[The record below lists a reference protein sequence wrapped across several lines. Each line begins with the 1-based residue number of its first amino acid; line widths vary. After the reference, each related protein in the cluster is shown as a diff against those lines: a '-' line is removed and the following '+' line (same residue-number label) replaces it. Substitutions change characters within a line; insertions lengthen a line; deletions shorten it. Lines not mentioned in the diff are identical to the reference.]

1 MKKLGSNRGVETM
14 FRNACR
20 VHVELSAIA
29 DSKANFLIS
38 VNSIILILAA
48 AHGKEV
54 VTDKLL
60 LFPAVIVI
68 GSCVGSMVYA
78 AIVAR
83 PRVTRVRE
91 KGERKLNDEEDPNL
105 LFFGGFTKI
114 QKEEYVESMG
124 DLILRPEAIYPTMA
138 ADIYDMGKVLERKF
152 ERLQTAYGYLLY
164 GLPIGLVLFLT
175 IQTIL
180 KLIEKGVV

>member
-68 GSCVGSMVYA
+68 GSCVG
-78 AIVAR
+78 
-83 PRVTRVRE
+83 
-91 KGERKLNDEEDPNL
+91 
-105 LFFGGFTKI
+105 
-114 QKEEYVESMG
+114 
-124 DLILRPEAIYPTMA
+124 
-138 ADIYDMGKVLERKF
+138 
-152 ERLQTAYGYLLY
+152 
-164 GLPIGLVLFLT
+164 
-175 IQTIL
+175 
-180 KLIEKGVV
+180 